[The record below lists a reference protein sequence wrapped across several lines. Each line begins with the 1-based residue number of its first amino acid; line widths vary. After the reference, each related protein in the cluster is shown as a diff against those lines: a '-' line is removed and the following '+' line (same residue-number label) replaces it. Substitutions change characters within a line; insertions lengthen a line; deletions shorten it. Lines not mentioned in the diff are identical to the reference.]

1 MTTNKPAGGPNM
13 QKKLL
18 LKDLAKYLAADSKL
32 TEQAS
37 EEFIRLF
44 FSTIQDGLNKDGQV
58 KIKGWGTFK
67 VIETS
72 DRTSVDVST
81 GNRITIDGYKKLTFV
96 PEASLK
102 DIINKPFSSFE
113 TVPLDEDY
121 VESPDEIIE
130 HQVAADNADD
140 DSTNEETVN
149 KSNIVEPVIDQ
160 ATQIFTDTKM
170 EKTSEE
176 PAKVET
182 AEVTKVD
189 ETNET
194 AQEAESTEVA
204 EKPTTNDQNEK
215 VSKSTTNITSCG
227 LPKQAEELSDKD
239 FVFYLPKESH
249 GYYWYI
255 WVPILLC
262 LIIGAG
268 LYCIFQDDVTGNKLP
283 FGRKGKNELAVMN
296 STLTPVD
303 YVDSS
308 YSDTTCIAVTTDTPQ
323 AVEPMIAV
331 KQEGAVK
338 QEVAVEPTTVIVPK
352 VTVEPQTVEP
362 AQLTDTA
369 KSSIPL
375 KAIAK
380 GDSLTAL
387 SPAPIKEVIPSEPYT
402 LQLTDA
408 LKQKPLK
415 DITPADTTSY
425 VMVGTMTTHAI
436 MSSETLISVS
446 LYYYGDKRL
455 WPYLVKYNNIKEPNN
470 VAIGQKI
477 KIPYL
482 KRK

>member
-130 HQVAADNADD
+130 HQVAADNDDD

-215 VSKSTTNITSCG
+215 VSKSTTNITSSG

-255 WVPILLC
+255 WVPILIC
-262 LIIGAG
+262 LIIGAAI
-268 LYCIFQDDVTGNKLP
+268 YCIFQDDVTSDKLP
-283 FGRKGKNELAVMN
+283 FGFKRKNELVVKN
-296 STLTPVD
+296 PTLTPVD
-303 YVDSS
+303 YVNPS
-308 YSDTTCIAVTTDTPQ
+308 YSDTACVTIATNTAKT
-323 AVEPMIAV
+323 VE
-331 KQEGAVK
+331 
-338 QEVAVEPTTVIVPK
+338 QEVTVEPTTVTEPN
-352 VTVEPQTVEP
+352 VTVEPKTAKL
-362 AQLTDTA
+362 AQLADTV
-369 KSSIPL
+369 KTSMSKESIV
-375 KAIAK
+375 K
-380 GDSLTAL
+380 GDTLAVQ
-387 SPAPIKEVIPSEPYT
+387 SPALVKEIIPSGPYT

-408 LKQKPLK
+408 FKQKPLK

-425 VMVGTMTTHAI
+425 AIAGTVTTHTLK
-436 MSSETLISVS
+436 SGETLTSVA
-446 LYYYGDKRL
+446 LHYYGDKRL
-455 WPYLVKYNNIKEPNN
+455 WPYIVKYNDLKNHNN
-470 VAIGQKI
+470 LAIGQKL

-482 KRK
+482 KNKE